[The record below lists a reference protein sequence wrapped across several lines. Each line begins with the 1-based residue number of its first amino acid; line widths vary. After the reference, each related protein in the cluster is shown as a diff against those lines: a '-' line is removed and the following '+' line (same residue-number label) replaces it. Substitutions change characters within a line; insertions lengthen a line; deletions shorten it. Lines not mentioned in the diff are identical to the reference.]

1 MPAIIYE
8 TTVLNHADEKN
19 SSDNILYVY
28 IMLLALRERK
38 RQ

>member
-1 MPAIIYE
+1 MPAMIYE
-8 TTVLNHADEKN
+8 STMLNHADEKN